1 LVDTVIPVVVALI
14 VRDGAVL
21 MCQRPKEKI
30 YGLKWEFPG
39 GKVEA
44 GESKPHALARELQ
57 EELGIDAQIGEEYF
71 NEIASYSN
79 GMTYDITYYV
89 VRVFTPEPVNKE
101 FNDIRWVTNDVLP
114 RLEHLSGNDRIL
126 SQFYEQGIPQ

>member
-21 MCQRPKEKI
+21 MCQRPKDKI

-39 GKVEA
+39 GKVEP
-44 GESKPHALARELQ
+44 GETNAHALARELQ
-57 EELGIDAQIGEEYF
+57 EELGIDAQIGEKYF

-79 GMTYDITYYV
+79 GMTYDISYYM
-89 VRVFTPEPVNKE
+89 VRVFSPEPVNKE
-101 FNDIRWVTNDVLP
+101 FHDIRWVRNDMMP
-114 RLEHLSGNDRIL
+114 MLEHLSGNDCIL
-126 SQFYEQGIPQ
+126 KQFSELGIPE